1 MKNQKQV
8 PKLVRAL
15 TTEYVVGLEHI
26 LDSKLFGTYLHGAS
40 VFPETGPVTDVDFHV
55 ILYSAL
61 TVEERAKI
69 KSFHGHLAEKY
80 PPLGEELDSY
90 YILKTDAI
98 SPLPPTHQLDIAK
111 RDDWWALHRA
121 HMLAGRC
128 VVLVGPEPSELF
140 PVPTWQELSSALR
153 FELSWIDGI
162 IESHPAYCV
171 LNLCRVM
178 HSFETKEIV
187 VSKRGMANVTAAT
200 VPEWA
205 TLNESAIRVYDGAD
219 STVDAELLHTKAVDF
234 QTFVLDRVERTEA
247 WKISSQS

>member
-8 PKLVRAL
+8 PELVRPL
-15 TTEYVVGLEHI
+15 TTEYIVGLEQI
-26 LDSKLFGTYLHGAS
+26 LKRKLYGAYLHGAS
-40 VFPETGPVTDVDFHV
+40 VFPETGPITDVDFHV
-55 ILYSAL
+55 ILRSEL
-61 TVEERAKI
+61 TAPELANINSLHR
-69 KSFHGHLAEKY
+69 HLAEQY

-90 YILKTDAI
+90 YILKADTTG
-98 SPLPPTHQLDIAK
+98 SLPPTHQLDTAK

-128 VVLVGPEPSELF
+128 VVLVGPEPSEIF
-140 PVPTWQELSSALR
+140 TVPSWHELSSALR

-162 IESHPAYCV
+162 IETYPAYCV

-178 HSFETKEIV
+178 YSFETEEIV
-187 VSKRGMANVTAAT
+187 VSKRGMANKAAAT
-200 VPEWA
+200 FPEWT
-205 TLNESAIRVYDGAD
+205 TLIESAIRVYDGAD